1 MGNNLLGWQTSRAY
15 NSKHLSSLSAIGS
28 TTTSHHRTSSLMSL
42 NPLAPAFLPRHQSS
56 SDPPFSLCNSN
67 TMNLPLAQL
76 ICGMPPQSTPSH
88 APSINQHIADNTL
101 LLPLLQPINQ
111 YTKDAAAYKPTLGS
125 STPLSSSLHH
135 QMKCL
140 QAINN
145 SIQQFN
151 QHLKA
156 EKLDRQILQLV
167 VLQLQNDFAVLRYLL
182 FSSTGT
188 IPNKDVTVKDAA
200 TSPSL
205 DTTAHPNLT
214 LTLTLALTFLPR
226 SRFPAPEHRHFAV
239 LPRWALWGQPKQK
252 QTTLQTTISNPYP
265 TRKTLRYRTSHQEFV
280 NWKNCLSMKYQR
292 THPSLQGSILN
303 TFYYTIKFASLNLET
318 QMLLFGKSPQ

>member
-1 MGNNLLGWQTSRAY
+1 
-15 NSKHLSSLSAIGS
+15 
-28 TTTSHHRTSSLMSL
+28 MSL
-42 NPLAPAFLPRHQSS
+42 NPLAPAFLPSYQSFS
-56 SDPPFSLCNSN
+56 NPPTSLCNSN

-76 ICGMPPQSTPSH
+76 ICGMPPPITPSH

-111 YTKDAAAYKPTLGS
+111 YTKEAAAHKPTPGS
-125 STPLSSSLHH
+125 STHPPSSLHH

-151 QHLKA
+151 QQLKA

-182 FSSTGT
+182 FPSTGT

-200 TSPSL
+200 TSPLL
-205 DTTAHPNLT
+205 DTNVNPNPNANPNPNPNPSSQLPSAFSLPGPKAPTLRCSTPVGAVGTAKT
-214 LTLTLALTFLPR
+214 
-226 SRFPAPEHRHFAV
+226 
-239 LPRWALWGQPKQK
+239 K
-252 QTTLQTTISNPYP
+252 TTLQTPTPNPYP
-265 TRKTLRYRTSHQEFV
+265 TRKKLRYRTSHQESA
-280 NWKNCLSMKYQR
+280 NWRNCLPMKYQC
-292 THPSLQGSILN
+292 THQSLQGSIPN
-303 TFYYTIKFASLNLET
+303 TFYYTIKFVSSNLAT
-318 QMLLFGKSPQ
+318 QI

>member
-1 MGNNLLGWQTSRAY
+1 
-15 NSKHLSSLSAIGS
+15 
-28 TTTSHHRTSSLMSL
+28 MSL
-42 NPLAPAFLPRHQSS
+42 NPLAPAFLPSYQSFS
-56 SDPPFSLCNSN
+56 NPPTSLCNSN

-76 ICGMPPQSTPSH
+76 ICGMPSPITPSH

-111 YTKDAAAYKPTLGS
+111 YTKDAAAHKPTPGS
-125 STPLSSSLHH
+125 STHPPSSLHH

-145 SIQQFN
+145 SIQQFS
-151 QHLKA
+151 QQLKA

-167 VLQLQNDFAVLRYLL
+167 VLHCKMTLLYCATCSSPRLGQSPTRMLPLTTLLVL
-182 FSSTGT
+182 
-188 IPNKDVTVKDAA
+188 
-200 TSPSL
+200 SL
-205 DTTAHPNLT
+205 ILTLTLT
-214 LTLTLALTFLPR
+214 LTLTLALNFLPPF
-226 SRFPAPEHRHFAV
+226 RFPALEHRHFTV

-280 NWKNCLSMKYQR
+280 NWKNCLPMKYQR

-303 TFYYTIKFASLNLET
+303 TFYYTIKFASLNLAA
-318 QMLLFGKSPQ
+318 QMLLFGKSPL

>member
-1 MGNNLLGWQTSRAY
+1 
-15 NSKHLSSLSAIGS
+15 
-28 TTTSHHRTSSLMSL
+28 MSI
-42 NPLAPAFLPRHQSS
+42 NPLAPAFLPSYQSFS
-56 SDPPFSLCNSN
+56 KPPTSLCNSN

-76 ICGMPPQSTPSH
+76 ICGMPPQIAPSH

-111 YTKDAAAYKPTLGS
+111 YTNDAAAHKPTPGS
-125 STPLSSSLHH
+125 STHPSSSLHH

-182 FSSTGT
+182 FSPTGT
-188 IPNKDVTVKDAA
+188 LPNKDVTGKDAA
-200 TSPSL
+200 TSPL
-205 DTTAHPNLT
+205 IDDLTLTLT
-214 LTLTLALTFLPR
+214 LTLTLALTFLPL
-226 SRFPAPEHRHFAV
+226 SRFPALEHRHFAV

-252 QTTLQTTISNPYP
+252 QTILQTPISNPYP

-280 NWKNCLSMKYQR
+280 NWKNCLPMKYQR

-303 TFYYTIKFASLNLET
+303 TFYYTIKFASSNLAT

>member
-1 MGNNLLGWQTSRAY
+1 
-15 NSKHLSSLSAIGS
+15 
-28 TTTSHHRTSSLMSL
+28 MSL
-42 NPLAPAFLPRHQSS
+42 NPLAPAFLPGHQFSA
-56 SDPPFSLCNSN
+56 DPPLSLCNSN

-76 ICGMPPQSTPSH
+76 ICGMPPQITPSH

-111 YTKDAAAYKPTLGS
+111 YTKDAAAHKSTPGS
-125 STPLSSSLHH
+125 STPLPSSLHH

-145 SIQQFN
+145 SIQQFS

-188 IPNKDVTVKDAA
+188 IPNKDIPVKDAA
-200 TSPSL
+200 TSPFI
-205 DTTAHPNLT
+205 DTNANPNPT
-214 LTLTLALTFLPR
+214 LTLTRFLGYIDGPG
-226 SRFPAPEHRHFAV
+226 RFSGA
-239 LPRWALWGQPKQK
+239 
-252 QTTLQTTISNPYP
+252 
-265 TRKTLRYRTSHQEFV
+265 
-280 NWKNCLSMKYQR
+280 
-292 THPSLQGSILN
+292 
-303 TFYYTIKFASLNLET
+303 
-318 QMLLFGKSPQ
+318 